1 MAMTETLR
9 HMEAFE
15 YYYALGLDRSYAK
28 VADNF
33 DVTTQTVEKWGK
45 AFQWRKRVIT
55 RDLEAG
61 KKLRERNETTLLDEK
76 ENYRKIIKA
85 SLASYIE
92 ELKKGNIKVTK
103 VGDVINLI
111 ELDLKLMGITE
122 SGKNTS
128 DETTS
133 TINQLLESVRQ
144 IVGEEDDSGGVTE

>member
-28 VADNF
+28 VAEQF
-33 DVTTQTVEKWGK
+33 SVTTQTVEKWGK

-111 ELDLKLMGITE
+111 ELDLKLMGISE

-133 TINQLLESVRQ
+133 TINQLLESVHQ
-144 IVGEEDDSGGVTE
+144 IVEEEGDTGGVTE

>member
-1 MAMTETLR
+1 MSMTETLR

-28 VADNF
+28 VADQF
-33 DVTTQTVEKWGK
+33 SVTTQTVEKWGK

-55 RDLEAG
+55 RDIEAG

-76 ENYRKIIKA
+76 ENYRKIIKV

-103 VGDVINLI
+103 VSDVINLI
-111 ELDLKLMGITE
+111 ELDLKLMGVSE
-122 SGKNTS
+122 SGKSTS
-128 DETTS
+128 DETAS
-133 TINQLLESVRQ
+133 TINQLLESVRK
-144 IVGEEDDSGGVTE
+144 IVDEEDTGGVTE

>member
-111 ELDLKLMGITE
+111 ELDLKLMGISE

-133 TINQLLESVRQ
+133 TINQLLESVHQ
-144 IVGEEDDSGGVTE
+144 IVEEEGDTGGIAE

>member
-111 ELDLKLMGITE
+111 ELDLKLMGISE

-133 TINQLLESVRQ
+133 TINQLLESIHQ
-144 IVGEEDDSGGVTE
+144 IVGEDGDAGGVTE

>member
-28 VADNF
+28 VAEQF
-33 DVTTQTVEKWGK
+33 SVTTQTVEKWGK

-76 ENYRKIIKA
+76 ERYRKIIKA

-111 ELDLKLMGITE
+111 ELDLKLMGISE

-128 DETTS
+128 DETAS

-144 IVGEEDDSGGVTE
+144 IVGEDEADGITE

>member
-111 ELDLKLMGITE
+111 ELDLKLMGISE

-128 DETTS
+128 DETAS

-144 IVGEEDDSGGVTE
+144 IVGEEDTDGATE

>member
-1 MAMTETLR
+1 MSMTETLR

-28 VADNF
+28 VADQF
-33 DVTTQTVEKWGK
+33 SVTTQTVEKWGK

-55 RDLEAG
+55 RDIEAG

-76 ENYRKIIKA
+76 ESYRKIIKA

-103 VGDVINLI
+103 VSDVINLI
-111 ELDLKLMGITE
+111 ELDLKLMGVSE
-122 SGKNTS
+122 SGKSTS
-128 DETTS
+128 DETAS
-133 TINQLLESVRQ
+133 TINQLLESVRK
-144 IVGEEDDSGGVTE
+144 IVDEEDTGGVTE

>member
-111 ELDLKLMGITE
+111 ELDLKLMGISE

-128 DETTS
+128 DETAS

-144 IVGEEDDSGGVTE
+144 IVGEEDTDGVTE

>member
-92 ELKKGNIKVTK
+92 KKKKGNIKVTK